1 MKKLLSILFLL
12 FLFISN
18 AKAELFEINNCAI
31 TSSDGMPM
39 RDKKGTL
46 ISHQDFV
53 YDPDYYN
60 DLNTALKIP
69 KNKFIENYKKWGW
82 NKEESDDWF
91 YTLGEKGMVWKLA
104 GSDIEVT
111 SKKKPAAV
119 IYDPWKQ
126 RIDDPYDYIW
136 IDYIST
142 LDEDAITKYQSIGSE
157 FVTSYEKDVWS
168 IDISSGLI
176 TYLRVYSDEY
186 FRHKQNQRFQELIR
200 LEKEKPR
207 DEYYIKLLKQIPI
220 KKVDTTTYEIESY
233 AGGILI
239 ANEID
244 SSTQNK
250 IVFDFNDLSLYKS
263 YVLRGVETQFA
274 KFKCPSSN
282 DGETNETGSYSGTAF
297 FVSNSGHLLTNN
309 HVVEECSVSKI
320 TYLNNEYEA
329 QLLATDKTLDL
340 ALLKTEINPKS
351 YFNFSKDGA
360 NKLNKI
366 YVAGYPLGK
375 GLSDDL
381 KITSGIVSSLK
392 GFDDNSNEIQID
404 APINPG
410 NSGGPIINENGD
422 LVAIAVSGLAKD
434 QTEGINFGIKSSA
447 AELFLKS
454 NKVTPKKSMYDGIKD
469 NNKLLEILE
478 DGTVYT
484 YCN

>member
-1 MKKLLSILFLL
+1 MKKLLSILVLG
-12 FLFISN
+12 FLFVTN
-18 AKAELFEINNCAI
+18 AKAELIEINNCAF
-31 TSSDGMPM
+31 TGSEDSPM
-39 RDKKGTL
+39 YDKNGKL
-46 ISHQDFV
+46 IYHQDFV
-53 YDPDYYN
+53 YDPNYYYE
-60 DLNTALKIP
+60 LNTALKIP
-69 KNKFIENYKKWGW
+69 KKQFIENYKKWGW
-82 NKEESDDWF
+82 DKEESDDWF
-91 YTLGEKGMVWKLA
+91 YDIGENGMVWKLA

-111 SKKKPAAV
+111 SKKKPAAIV
-119 IYDPWKQ
+119 YDPWKQ
-126 RIDDPYDYIW
+126 RINDPYDYIW

-142 LDEDAITKYQSIGSE
+142 LDEDAISKYQSIGSK
-157 FVTSYEKDVWS
+157 FVTNYEKDVWS
-168 IDISSGLI
+168 IDINSGLI
-176 TYLRVYSDEY
+176 TYLRIYSDEY
-186 FRHKQNQRFQELIR
+186 FRHKQNQRFQKLIE

-207 DEYYIKLLKQIPI
+207 DEWYIKLLKQRPI
-220 KKVDTTTYEIESY
+220 KKIFTTTYEIESY
-233 AGGILI
+233 AGGLLI

-244 SSTQNK
+244 SSIQNK
-250 IVFDFNDLSLYKS
+250 IVFDFNDLSLYQS
-263 YVLRGVETQFA
+263 HVLDGVETTS

-282 DGETNETGSYSGTAF
+282 NAETNETGSFSGTAF

-309 HVVEECSVSKI
+309 HVVEGCSVSKI
-320 TYLNNEYEA
+320 TYLNNEYDA
-329 QLLATDKTLDL
+329 KLLATDKTLDL
-340 ALLKTEINPKS
+340 ALLKTEIDPKS
-351 YFNFSKDGA
+351 YFNFSKEDA
-360 NKLNKI
+360 SKLNKI

-454 NKVTPKKSMYDGIKD
+454 NKVTPKKSMYAGIKD
-469 NNKLLEILE
+469 NEELLEILE

-484 YCN
+484 YCD